1 MAAIPRLVFP
11 RKVTRHS
18 AIERLARHR
27 PMNEPLPFMSN
38 CPSCGHWCLQDGYA
52 RRVLLRLLNTNTKVD
67 AYCVECNAFWAI
79 SSEERH
85 AIAVW
90 LSE

>member
-1 MAAIPRLVFP
+1 MAATPRLVF
-11 RKVTRHS
+11 TRRVARHT
-18 AIERLARHR
+18 AGERLARHR
-27 PMNEPLPFMSN
+27 PMNEPMPFMSN

-52 RRVLLRLLNTNTKVD
+52 RRVLLRLLNTNTKVQ
-67 AYCVECNAFWAI
+67 AYCLECDEFWAI
-79 SSEERH
+79 SPQERD